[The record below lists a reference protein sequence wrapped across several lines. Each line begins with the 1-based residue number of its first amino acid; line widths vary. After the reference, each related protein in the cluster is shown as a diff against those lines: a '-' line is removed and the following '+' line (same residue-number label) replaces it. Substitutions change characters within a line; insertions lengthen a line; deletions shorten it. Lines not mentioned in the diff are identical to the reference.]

1 MTTPVSVVVVSRN
14 RPDALERCLT
24 ALAQV
29 DHPDVEVVVVCDV
42 RSAPAIARAGVEA
55 VVRQVPFEEPNISAA
70 RNAGIAAASGEIV
83 AFLDDDAVPEP
94 RWLSHL
100 CAPSE
105 DPRVLAAGG
114 FVLGR
119 NGISPQWQ
127 GRLAFADATTA
138 DLPLDGD
145 GPHLIEGASGRGIKT
160 EGTNMAVRRE
170 TLVAMGGFD
179 EAFAFYLDET
189 DLNLR
194 LGEAR
199 AVTALVPLAVV
210 HHGFAASDRRTAD
223 RVPRDLHEIGAS
235 LAVFL
240 RKHGRTRHPLPEPH
254 RTERRRTLLTHMR
267 DGRMMPGCVDRLMAT
282 FDAGWAEGL
291 DRALDRTV
299 VLPDPPERLR
309 FPTAVRPHER
319 ITARFWRARTAREQA
334 AQAVRDGAVVSL
346 LLLSYSTLYH
356 RVRFTRD
363 GVWEQR
369 GGQFGRAERSEPLMQ
384 IVPAGARALREARR
398 VERVR
403 VPKP

>member
-1 MTTPVSVVVVSRN
+1 MTIPVSVVVVSRN
-14 RPDALERCLT
+14 RPDALERCLKG
-24 ALAQV
+24 LAQV

-42 RSAPAIARAGVEA
+42 RSAPAVARAGLEA

-100 CAPSE
+100 CAPFE

-119 NGISPQWQ
+119 NGITPQWR
-127 GRLAFADATTA
+127 GRLAFADATTT
-138 DLPLDGD
+138 DLPLSGTE
-145 GPHLIEGASGRGIKT
+145 PHLARGAPGRGVKT
-160 EGTNMAVRRE
+160 EGTNMAVRRQ
-170 TLVAMGGFD
+170 TLVTMGGFD

-194 LGEAR
+194 LGAAG
-199 AVTALVPLAVV
+199 AVTALVPLALV

-240 RKHGRTRHPLPEPH
+240 RKHGGTRSPLPEPH
-254 RTERRRTLLTHMR
+254 RARQRRALVAHMC
-267 DGRMMPGCVDRLMAT
+267 DGRMMPGDVDRLMAT

-291 DRALDRTV
+291 ARAMDLTARIG
-299 VLPDPPERLR
+299 PPPERLR
-309 FPTAVRPHER
+309 CPTVVRPHEQV
-319 ITARFWRARTAREQA
+319 TARVWQARRARARAIEL
-334 AQAVRDGAVVSL
+334 RDGGAVVSL
-346 LLLSYSTLYH
+346 LLLSWTSLYH
-356 RVRFTRD
+356 RVRFTRA
-363 GVWEQR
+363 GIWEQR
-369 GGQFGRAERSEPLMQ
+369 GGQFGRAERDEPLFRLST
-384 IVPAGARALREARR
+384 AGARAIREARR
-398 VERVR
+398 VAEVR